1 MTPGSMASNSKA
13 TWNKR
18 DRRHSNAGKKRKA
31 KESKES
37 TPSYQK
43 LFAKMGE
50 PGKPAPK
57 A

>member
-1 MTPGSMASNSKA
+1 MASDTKA

-18 DRRHSNAGKKRKA
+18 DRRHSNAGKRRKA
-31 KESKES
+31 AESKES
-37 TPSYQK
+37 TPSYAK

-57 A
+57 K

>member
-1 MTPGSMASNSKA
+1 MASDTKA

-18 DRRHSNAGKKRKA
+18 DRRHSNMGKRRKA
-31 KESKES
+31 KETKKS
-37 TPSYQK
+37 TPSYAE
-43 LFAKMGE
+43 LFAKMGQ